1 MHTFEGIWPALV
13 TPFTE
18 SHQVNIPVLR
28 DLVQFLLDKG
38 VDGLFVGGT
47 TGEGI
52 YMPAQERK
60 RVLETVIAQ
69 VNGRIPV
76 VTHVGAVASGD
87 AVDLA
92 RHAAEHGAAGVSS
105 ILPPL
110 YTNWTALQRYFE
122 LIATATPDLPLF
134 VYLLLPNYDAAA
146 LMRELIKIPTL
157 SGGKYTG
164 PNMYEMRNIIDL
176 RQSNWSIWSGM
187 DEQCVYAA
195 MMGATGAIGSTLNI
209 MPGAFRKIRECVKSG
224 DYTTAQDLQ
233 VRANRVIA
241 VMIANGYQ
249 ASLKEVLT
257 ILGIPCGEPYL
268 PYLPLTDEQRKSL
281 HAGLAETD
289 FAELAKL

>member
-1 MHTFEGIWPALV
+1 MHIFEGIWPALV

-18 SHQVNIPVLR
+18 AHQVNVPVLR
-28 DLVQFLLDKG
+28 DLVQFLLDKQ

-52 YMPAQERK
+52 YMPVADRK
-60 RVLETVIAQ
+60 RILETVLTQ

-76 VTHVGAVASGD
+76 IMHVGAVASGD
-87 AVDLA
+87 AADLS

-110 YTNWTALQRYFE
+110 YTNWTALQHYFE
-122 LIATATPDLPLF
+122 LIAGAAPDLPLF
-134 VYLLLPNYDAAA
+134 VYMLMPNYDATA
-146 LMRELIKIPTL
+146 LMRELIKIPTI

-164 PNMYEMRNIIDL
+164 PNMYEMRQIIDL
-176 RQSNWSIWSGM
+176 RDKSWSIWSGM

-209 MPGAFRKIRECVKSG
+209 MPGVFRKIREAVKAG

-233 VRANRVIA
+233 VRVNKVIA
-241 VMIANGYQ
+241 VMVANSYQ
-249 ASLKEVLT
+249 PALKEVLT
-257 ILGIPCGEPYL
+257 LLGLPCGDPNL
-268 PYLPLTDEQRKSL
+268 PYLPLTDSQRASL